1 MVDERSISHDDFSL
15 CFLTH
20 HKPKERAGSKMSYY
34 DRALELKDELIEN
47 RRYLHSHAEAGLTL
61 PNTVAYV
68 ESCGNT
74 ESNLSAAAR
83 E

>member
-1 MVDERSISHDDFSL
+1 MKYPIIMVDERSISHYDFSL

-47 RRYLHSHAEAGLTL
+47 RRYLHSHGGNGPDGVGEEAAGIRNRT
-61 PNTVAYV
+61 
-68 ESCGNT
+68 
-74 ESNLSAAAR
+74 
-83 E
+83 